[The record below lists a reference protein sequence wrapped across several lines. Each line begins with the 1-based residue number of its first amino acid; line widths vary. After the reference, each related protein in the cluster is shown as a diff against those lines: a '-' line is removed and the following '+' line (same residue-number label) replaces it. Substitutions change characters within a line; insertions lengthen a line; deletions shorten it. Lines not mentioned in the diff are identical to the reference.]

1 MVICNECKNCKVHV
15 GYWIC
20 EKEEEKTVRDIE
32 ELFFEKEKACSFF
45 KR

>member
-20 EKEEEKTVRDIE
+20 EKDEEKIAKDID
-32 ELFFEKEKACSFF
+32 ELFIDRKKVCSFFEK
-45 KR
+45 